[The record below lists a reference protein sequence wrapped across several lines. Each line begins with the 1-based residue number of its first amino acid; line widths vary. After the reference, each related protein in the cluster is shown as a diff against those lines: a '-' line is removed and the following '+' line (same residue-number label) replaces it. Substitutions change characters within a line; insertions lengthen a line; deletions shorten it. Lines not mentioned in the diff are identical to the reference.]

1 MTSRICILFRTIWIM
16 NTPISGAALALML
29 FLREY
34 SMTRKLVRGEWG
46 SPNDAEMAATAEE
59 AKHKAEDEGHGA
71 DLTRTNSIAL
81 VPKEEV
87 QAT

>member
-1 MTSRICILFRTIWIM
+1 MTC
-16 NTPISGAALALML
+16 
-29 FLREY
+29 
-34 SMTRKLVRGEWG
+34 KLVRGEWG

-59 AKHKAEDEGHGA
+59 AKYKAEDEGHCA